1 MPETKRKN
9 ERLVAIFLFGLLAL
23 NYPLLA
29 LFSKVKLVSSVPLLF
44 FYIFVCWV
52 LLILGVALV
61 MELPSKPLYPT
72 QIPERREPE

>member
-9 ERLVAIFLFGLLAL
+9 ERLVAVFLLGLLAL

-61 MELPSKPLYPT
+61 MELPARPLYPT
-72 QIPERREPE
+72 QISERREPE